1 MEELKDAG
9 ISRHYAKT
17 VGISVDHRRT
27 NKSVET
33 LKVNVDRLKEYKARL
48 VVFPKKQDAT
58 KEAISTT
65 QASDIFTKPKLAVS
79 AVSYTK
85 VTDEM
90 KSFRAYDA
98 LRRARSD
105 CKLVGIRLKKSK
117 ESKDG
122 KPEAAAAKAGGDDE

>member
-48 VVFPKKQDAT
+48 VPKKQDAT